1 MSTSDGQPP
10 LTRRQIRDLERA
22 REAGQAVTG
31 AVPVASASTSAPEPT
46 STPGAVSTPAPA
58 SAPEPTPAPR
68 SAVASTGD
76 APLPAPVPSAQSR
89 TDVPPPAPGSVV
101 DPGTGLTRRQMRA
114 LRDADQSRGASP
126 VPLQAPAPEPRR
138 PLADALN
145 TVDEIAPAAARPS
158 SAPSGSP
165 SAGARPASA
174 PSPRPSSADDAS
186 DVVPGPRRT
195 GQAPVAPP
203 VTSAPAPTSTPTV
216 FPFALTDEQGRGPQS
231 SPSAPPAPSR
241 PTTSAPRPSAGA
253 SGAASGSASDDR
265 RDDSSD
271 AVPVVPPGH
280 WSAQSDEPDAQS
292 VPGRQLGTST
302 GQQNALILTDAQVA
316 DVTGALNATGEIIIT
331 GSIDLPRSLA
341 STGSQARIDNSD
353 MDRILEQGDA
363 EQASSDAEPVRASR
377 AISTHTSTRA
387 VVLAASQPKG
397 NHLPLILGIS
407 GGVLGLGIIGLI
419 IGGFATG
426 VLG

>member
-31 AVPVASASTSAPEPT
+31 AVPVVPASI
-46 STPGAVSTPAPA
+46 STPAPR
-58 SAPEPTPAPR
+58 PA
-68 SAVASTGD
+68 AGSTGD
-76 APLPAPVPSAQSR
+76 VPLPTPVPSSAALR
-89 TDVPPPAPGSVV
+89 DVPPPAPGSVV

-114 LRDADQSRGASP
+114 LRDASQSRDASP

-145 TVDEIAPAAARPS
+145 TVDEIAPAAADRPA
-158 SAPSGSP
+158 SAPGASGP
-165 SAGARPASA
+165 APAAARPASA
-174 PSPRPSSADDAS
+174 PVPSSASDDDDDPS
-186 DVVPGPRRT
+186 DDVPGPRRT
-195 GQAPVAPP
+195 GATPAIPP
-203 VTSAPAPTSTPTV
+203 VSSTPTPSSTPTV
-216 FPFALTDEQGRGPQS
+216 FPFALSDEQGRGGQA

-241 PTTSAPRPSAGA
+241 AVASSAPRPSGAGP
-253 SGAASGSASDDR
+253 SPEQ
-265 RDDSSD
+265 RDEPSD
-271 AVPVVPPGH
+271 AAPVVPAGH
-280 WSAQSDEPDAQS
+280 WSAQSDEPDARS

-407 GGVLGLGIIGLI
+407 GGVVGLGIIGLI

>member
-10 LTRRQIRDLERA
+10 LTRRQVRELERA
-22 REAGQAVTG
+22 REAGRAITG
-31 AVPVASASTSAPEPT
+31 AVPLV
-46 STPGAVSTPAPA
+46 PA
-58 SAPEPTPAPR
+58 SAPAPRPAARSTAPSAPTPAPE
-68 SAVASTGD
+68 TG
-76 APLPAPVPSAQSR
+76 PVI
-89 TDVPPPAPGSVV
+89 PPPAPGSVV

-114 LRDADQSRGASP
+114 LRDASDNRGASP

-138 PLADALN
+138 PLAEALN
-145 TVDEIAPAAARPS
+145 TVDEIAPATGARRPG
-158 SAPSGSP
+158 SAPSGPDAEGVQPEGASPEGDAPAASP
-165 SAGARPASA
+165 SS
-174 PSPRPSSADDAS
+174 SSATGD
-186 DVVPGPRRT
+186 VPGPRRT
-195 GQAPVAPP
+195 GQTGLPSRSPAPSTPVPP
-203 VTSAPAPTSTPTV
+203 VSSTPTPSSTPTV
-216 FPFALTDEQGRGPQS
+216 FPFALSDENDRS
-231 SPSAPPAPSR
+231 ERDDASAPPAPSR
-241 PTTSAPRPSAGA
+241 PAASMPRAAPQAAPRPTSADA
-253 SGAASGSASDDR
+253 DRDEPAESA
-265 RDDSSD
+265 
-271 AVPVVPPGH
+271 PVVPPGH

-331 GSIDLPRSLA
+331 GSIDLPRSQA
-341 STGSQARIDNSD
+341 STGSQSRIDNSD
-353 MDRILEQGDA
+353 MDRMLEQGDA

-397 NHLPLILGIS
+397 THLPLILGIS

>member
-22 REAGQAVTG
+22 REAGRAVTG
-31 AVPVASASTSAPEPT
+31 AVPVVPASASAAEPAPTPEPT
-46 STPGAVSTPAPA
+46 SS
-58 SAPEPTPAPR
+58 PEPMPAPR
-68 SAVASTGD
+68 SAAASTSDD
-76 APLPAPVPSAQSR
+76 ALPTPVPSTVAR
-89 TDVPPPAPGSVV
+89 PDVPPPAPGSVV

-145 TVDEIAPAAARPS
+145 TVDEIAPAAARPTSAPVGSS
-158 SAPSGSP
+158 SAD
-165 SAGARPASA
+165 ARPASA
-174 PSPRPSSADDAS
+174 PAPRPSSADDAS
-186 DVVPGPRRT
+186 DVAPGPRRT
-195 GQAPVAPP
+195 GQTPLAAPAA
-203 VTSAPAPTSTPTV
+203 SAPAPTSTPTV
-216 FPFALTDEQGRGPQS
+216 FPFALSDEQGRGPQS
-231 SPSAPPAPSR
+231 SPSAPPASSR
-241 PTTSAPRPSAGA
+241 PTTSAPRA
-253 SGAASGSASDDR
+253 SNAVTDDR

-271 AVPVVPPGH
+271 VVPVVPPGH

-397 NHLPLILGIS
+397 THLPLILGIS
-407 GGVLGLGIIGLI
+407 GGVVGLGIIGLI

>member
-22 REAGQAVTG
+22 REAGQAITG
-31 AVPVASASTSAPEPT
+31 AVPVVPASI
-46 STPGAVSTPAPA
+46 STPAPR
-58 SAPEPTPAPR
+58 PA
-68 SAVASTGD
+68 AGSTGD
-76 APLPAPVPSAQSR
+76 VPMPVPSSAALR
-89 TDVPPPAPGSVV
+89 DVPPPAPGSVV

-114 LRDADQSRGASP
+114 LRDASQSRDASP

-145 TVDEIAPAAARPS
+145 TDDEIAPAADD
-158 SAPSGSP
+158 
-165 SAGARPASA
+165 RPASA
-174 PSPRPSSADDAS
+174 PGASGPAPVAVRPASAPVPSAAPDDDDAS
-186 DVVPGPRRT
+186 DDAPGPRRT
-195 GQAPVAPP
+195 GAASSVPP
-203 VTSAPAPTSTPTV
+203 VSSTPTPTSTPTV
-216 FPFALTDEQGRGPQS
+216 FPFALSDEQGRGGQG
-231 SPSAPPAPSR
+231 SPIAPPAPSR
-241 PTTSAPRPSAGA
+241 SAASTASRPSG
-253 SGAASGSASDDR
+253 SGSSPEQ
-265 RDDSSD
+265 RDEQSD
-271 AVPVVPPGH
+271 ASPVVPSGH
-280 WSAQSDEPDAQS
+280 WSTQSDEPDAQS

-407 GGVLGLGIIGLI
+407 GGVVGLGIIGLI

>member
-10 LTRRQIRDLERA
+10 LTRRQVRDLERA
-22 REAGQAVTG
+22 REAGQAITG
-31 AVPVASASTSAPEPT
+31 AVPVVPASI
-46 STPGAVSTPAPA
+46 STPAPR
-58 SAPEPTPAPR
+58 PA
-68 SAVASTGD
+68 AASTGGV
-76 APLPAPVPSAQSR
+76 PLPTPVPSSAALR
-89 TDVPPPAPGSVV
+89 DVPPPAPGSVV

-114 LRDADQSRGASP
+114 LRDASQTRDASP

-145 TVDEIAPAAARPS
+145 TVDEIAPAAA
-158 SAPSGSP
+158 AD
-165 SAGARPASA
+165 RPASA
-174 PSPRPSSADDAS
+174 PGASAPAPAAVRPASAPVPSAAPDHDDDAS
-186 DVVPGPRRT
+186 DDAPGPRRT
-195 GQAPVAPP
+195 GAAPTVPP
-203 VTSAPAPTSTPTV
+203 VSSTPTPTSTPTV
-216 FPFALTDEQGRGPQS
+216 FPFALSDEQGRGGQG

-241 PTTSAPRPSAGA
+241 PVVSSPRPSGVGP
-253 SGAASGSASDDR
+253 SPEQRGE
-265 RDDSSD
+265 SSD
-271 AVPVVPPGH
+271 AVPVLPSGH
-280 WSAQSDEPDAQS
+280 WSTQSDEPDAQS

-363 EQASSDAEPVRASR
+363 EQAPSDAEPVRASR

-407 GGVLGLGIIGLI
+407 GGVVGLGIIGLI

>member
-22 REAGQAVTG
+22 REAGQAITG
-31 AVPVASASTSAPEPT
+31 AVPVVPGST
-46 STPGAVSTPAPA
+46 
-58 SAPEPTPAPR
+58 PTPAPR
-68 SAVASTGD
+68 PAASGGVSA
-76 APLPAPVPSAQSR
+76 PAPSTPVPAPSSAALR
-89 TDVPPPAPGSVV
+89 DVPPPAPGSVV

-114 LRDADQSRGASP
+114 LRDADQSRDASP

-145 TVDEIAPAAARPS
+145 TVDEIAPAAD
-158 SAPSGSP
+158 
-165 SAGARPASA
+165 RPASA
-174 PSPRPSSADDAS
+174 PGASVPTPAAVRPASAPDATTGADDA
-186 DVVPGPRRT
+186 PGPRRT
-195 GQAPVAPP
+195 GEVSATVRVP
-203 VTSAPAPTSTPTV
+203 SAPAPTSTPTV
-216 FPFALTDEQGRGPQS
+216 FPFALSDEHDRDES
-231 SPSAPPAPSR
+231 RSTAPSR
-241 PTTSAPRPSAGA
+241 PATAVSSARPSTSPDG
-253 SGAASGSASDDR
+253 GGRPDE
-265 RDDSSD
+265 SD
-271 AVPVVPPGH
+271 AAPVVPPGH
-280 WSAQSDEPDAQS
+280 WSTQSDEPDAES

-407 GGVLGLGIIGLI
+407 GGVVGLGIIGLI

>member
-22 REAGQAVTG
+22 REAGQAITG
-31 AVPVASASTSAPEPT
+31 AVPVVPASTSAPAPRPATTPT
-46 STPGAVSTPAPA
+46 GDM
-58 SAPEPTPAPR
+58 PTP
-68 SAVASTGD
+68 T
-76 APLPAPVPSAQSR
+76 PVPSAAALR
-89 TDVPPPAPGSVV
+89 DVPPPAPGSVV

-114 LRDADQSRGASP
+114 LRDASQSRDASP

-145 TVDEIAPAAARPS
+145 TVDEIAPAAD
-158 SAPSGSP
+158 
-165 SAGARPASA
+165 RPASA
-174 PSPRPSSADDAS
+174 PGASAPASAALRPASAPVPSAVS
-186 DVVPGPRRT
+186 DVDPSDDDDSSDDVPGPRRT
-195 GQAPVAPP
+195 GATGAATPVSSTP
-203 VTSAPAPTSTPTV
+203 TPTSTPTV
-216 FPFALTDEQGRGPQS
+216 FPFALSDEQDRSGQD

-241 PTTSAPRPSAGA
+241 PVSSAPRPSGNGP
-253 SGAASGSASDDR
+253 SRDQ

-271 AVPVVPPGH
+271 AAPVVPSGH
-280 WSAQSDEPDAQS
+280 WSTQSDEPDAES

-407 GGVLGLGIIGLI
+407 GGVVGLGIIGLI

>member
-22 REAGQAVTG
+22 REGGQAITG
-31 AVPVASASTSAPEPT
+31 AVPVVPAST
-46 STPGAVSTPAPA
+46 STPAPRA
-58 SAPEPTPAPR
+58 AAG
-68 SAVASTGD
+68 STGD
-76 APLPAPVPSAQSR
+76 VALPTPVPSSAALR
-89 TDVPPPAPGSVV
+89 DVPPPAPGSVV

-114 LRDADQSRGASP
+114 LRDASQTRDASP

-145 TVDEIAPAAARPS
+145 TVDEIAPAADRPVS
-158 SAPSGSP
+158 SPGAAVPAP
-165 SAGARPASA
+165 AAVRPASA
-174 PSPRPSSADDAS
+174 PVPSAASDDDDDSSAAA
-186 DVVPGPRRT
+186 PGPRRT
-195 GQAPVAPP
+195 GAAPTVPP
-203 VTSAPAPTSTPTV
+203 VSSTPTPTSTPTV
-216 FPFALTDEQGRGPQS
+216 FPFALSDEQGRSGQG

-241 PTTSAPRPSAGA
+241 SGASTTPRP
-253 SGAASGSASDDR
+253 SGAASAPEQ
-265 RDDSSD
+265 RDEPSD
-271 AVPVVPPGH
+271 AAPVVPLGH
-280 WSAQSDEPDAQS
+280 WSTQSDEPDAQS

-407 GGVLGLGIIGLI
+407 GGVVGLGIIGLI